1 MFKIQTMNNIAEA
14 GLEVLEK
21 RGCEVGPETSD
32 PNGILL
38 RSADLH
44 GMAFGDALLA
54 IARAGAGTNN
64 IPVADCTERG
74 IVVFN
79 APGANAEGVKEL
91 ELCSLVMSSR
101 DVLGS
106 IAYVRSIAGE
116 GEEIEARREE
126 QEELRRT
133 RAARQDARRPGSRRH
148 RRADRQRRRRNRHAG
163 LRL

>member
-21 RGCEVGPETSD
+21 RGCEVGPETRD

-44 GMAFGDALLA
+44 GMAFGDELLA

-79 APGANAEGVKEL
+79 DPGANDEGV
-91 ELCSLVMSSR
+91 
-101 DVLGS
+101 
-106 IAYVRSIAGE
+106 
-116 GEEIEARREE
+116 
-126 QEELRRT
+126 
-133 RAARQDARRPGSRRH
+133 
-148 RRADRQRRRRNRHAG
+148 
-163 LRL
+163 